1 MLQSMRQNTKTI
13 LWIVIAAFVGL
24 IFAVWGAD
32 LRGTS
37 GSQPGY
43 VIGEVNGRSLT
54 VDDFERAFNEETA
67 VYRGS
72 AEEDLPLLPSVTRLL
87 RERAWQ
93 RLVHSAIVESAL
105 KKASIPISD
114 EEIVY
119 TIRSNPPEFLR
130 TDEAFLTNGRFDYQ
144 KYRQAIDDPTV
155 DWRWLENYVRE
166 QLPLGHLRQRVAVN
180 ARVTEGELRDLY
192 VQNNETVDFSF
203 IAFLPSEYE
212 DVAVSASPA
221 EMNACYEEHR
231 EEFRVPDRATLGYV
245 SLPVLPSEEDRAYLR
260 SRMQEIL
267 QRLSEGTPFEDLA
280 RYHSEG
286 PTAQQGGDIG
296 SFRRGDLTP
305 DLDELAFSLPAGAV
319 SGVIEGPR
327 SFQIVQVVERTG
339 SGAAESVRLRQIL
352 MNVEA
357 GGETV
362 ESVRLAAED
371 LRTRAASES
380 LRGAAEATGL
390 VYRETTPFEEGVVV
404 PGLGAF
410 RGANLFAFAGEIG
423 EIGEPIFHDET
434 YHVLE
439 VVSRDTSHVEPFEAV
454 ATSLRERV
462 LREKRLALARADAER
477 FRAEAERSDLTS
489 LARKAGREIRRAD
502 LVSRAGSVPTIG
514 RDARLTLAA
523 FAAPE
528 GSTFGPVETDFG
540 AFFLVK
546 EKVTPIDEERY
557 VAEKAYLIRSLLAER
572 QEYIFAQ
579 WLQGERERA
588 KIKDMRPALSEL
600 EEG

>member
-1 MLQSMRQNTKTI
+1 MLQSMRQNTKTV

-67 VYRGS
+67 AYRGS
-72 AEEDLPLLPSVTRLL
+72 AEEDLPLLPSVARLL

-93 RLVHSAIVESAL
+93 RLVHTAIVEGAL

-130 TDEAFLTNGRFDYQ
+130 MNEAFLTNGRFDYQ
-144 KYRQAIDDPTV
+144 KYREAIDDPTV
-155 DWRWLENYVRE
+155 DWRWLEQYVRE
-166 QLPLGHLRQRVAVN
+166 QLPLGHLRQRVAIN

-203 IAFLPSEYE
+203 VAFLPSEYE
-212 DVAVSASPA
+212 DAAVSASPA
-221 EMNACYEEHR
+221 EMNAYYEAHR

-245 SLPVLPSEEDRAYLR
+245 ALPVLPSDEDRAYLR
-260 SRMQEIL
+260 SRMEEML

-286 PTAQQGGDIG
+286 PTAKQGGAIG

-305 DLDELAFSLPAGAV
+305 DLDELAFSLPAGGT

-339 SGAAESVRLRQIL
+339 SGAAESVGLRQIL

-371 LRTRAASES
+371 LRTRAASGG
-380 LRGAAEATGL
+380 LRGAAEATGI
-390 VYRETTPFEEGVVV
+390 VYRETSPFEEGVVV

-410 RGANLFAFAGEIG
+410 RGANLFAFAGRIG

-434 YHVLE
+434 YYVLE

-454 ATSLRERV
+454 STSLRERV

-477 FRAEAERSDLTS
+477 FRAEAERSDLPS
-489 LARKAGREIRRAD
+489 LARKVGREIRRAD

-514 RDARLTLAA
+514 RDSRLILAA
-523 FAAPE
+523 FAAPG
-528 GSTFGPVETDFG
+528 GSTFGPVDTDFG
-540 AFFLVK
+540 AFYLVR

-557 VAEKAYLIRSLLAER
+557 VAEKAYFIRSLLAER
-572 QEYIFAQ
+572 QEYLFAQ
-579 WLQGERERA
+579 WLQSEREKA
-588 KIKDMRPALSEL
+588 KIKDMRPALSEM